1 MTACGRMK
9 TEGINMSFEINYD
22 AHAPVFNIQTYCIHD
37 GPGIRD
43 TVFVKGCPLRCLWC
57 ANPESN
63 AAYPELMTYSSKC
76 TGCGRC
82 VPLCPKGAISIGPY
96 EEKYVAVTDRDKCV
110 NCGAC
115 VGACPASAR
124 EIAGTE
130 KTVREVIDQVKGDK
144 LFFDGSGGGMT
155 ISGGEALSH
164 PDFSANLFAAA
175 HAEGIHTAIESSA
188 FAKREV
194 VDRVFAHVDIALLD
208 VKHMDSKTHERLVGV
223 PNEYILENI
232 RHIRRELGVPVILR
246 MPTIPGM
253 NDSIENLHAVGRFAA
268 SLGGDVSVNLLPY
281 HRLGESK
288 SESLGRPRSLNLE
301 PPGDEEMEAYREIVA
316 GHGVAVKIG
325 G

>member
-1 MTACGRMK
+1 M
-9 TEGINMSFEINYD
+9 NSEINYN
-22 AHAPVFNIQTYCIHD
+22 ATAPVFNIQTYCIHD

-63 AAYPELMTYSSKC
+63 AASPELMTYSSKC

-82 VPLCPKGAISIGPY
+82 VALCPQEAISIGPY
-96 EEKYVAVTDRDKCV
+96 EDKYIALTDRSRCV

-115 VGACPASAR
+115 TGACPASAR
-124 EIAGTE
+124 EIAGRPM
-130 KTVREVIDQVKGDK
+130 TVREVIDQIKQDK

-155 ISGGEALSH
+155 ISGGEALAH
-164 PDFSANLFAAA
+164 PQFSANVFAAA
-175 HAEGIHTAIESSA
+175 HAEGIHTAIESTA
-188 FAKREV
+188 FARREV
-194 VDRVFAHVDIALLD
+194 VDLVFAHVDIALLD
-208 VKHMDSKTHERLVGV
+208 VKHMDSKAHERLTGV
-223 PNEYILENI
+223 PNDCILDNI
-232 RHIRRELGVPVILR
+232 RHIYGELGVPVILR
-246 MPTIPGM
+246 MPTVPGY

-288 SESLGRPRSLNLE
+288 SESLGRPRSLGIE
-301 PPGDEEMEAYREIVA
+301 PPGSGDMEALKEIVA
-316 GHGVAVKIG
+316 GHGVQVRIG